1 MSLRNQYLP
10 LSMYDPSSAS
20 FGHGDLISLAL
31 EISGKLYP
39 VSPARVIFLLERTST
54 DQGAEALI
62 ITREQYYRAAA
73 HRSEGMEERYG
84 VEISSYHTA
93 YVKYRR
99 ALTVLGWLRTLIS
112 LLRTAAILIAL
123 LDLLLLASLYL
134 HDSKL
139 HLKNYHFFNASLR
152 AELTSKNDLLTIFG
166 AAAATLLLTFLL
178 RKLVSHEIDR
188 FDRSL
193 QPSAQAL
200 DQRLINEFR
209 AALLDLMRHSDN
221 LLNEPMLYSDRAP
234 TLVEVESVRVFP
246 SETFDE
252 VVDFLKLH
260 ITSAIGIAGSRGA
273 GKSTLLRWLFNTLT
287 PEWITVYVAT
297 PATYNALDFDR
308 MIFGTTV
315 NAILASYPVAAISAW
330 SRMWNA
336 FIRVFR
342 PRPPHLQE
350 EIARK
355 SNDMLNLIGRS
366 RTDQWA
372 TAGGFSAK
380 GASLTRQRQTTLTE
394 REPTHPE
401 LIAAFTQYLE
411 SYRRLGGRKIVIAI
425 DELDKLATAEEA
437 IGVVNS
443 LKDLFHLPNT
453 HFVVSVSEDAL
464 VRFMMRGIPFR
475 DVFDSA
481 FDNIVKVKP
490 PSPEDAW
497 KLLAHRT
504 GGFPISAALFCYAWS
519 GGMPRDLI
527 RTARACVDIRRRL
540 NRPVTVAELTP
551 TIVRHDLK
559 DALDAVLTNVLG
571 KDITP
576 GIESLLALRR
586 KIEDESTLLE
596 ELLKNANLRGEL
608 KVGSDEKHMQLL
620 QRFALYVDLGNSI
633 VHYFTNNF
641 DRELVANFDGALRTV
656 RKFAHAKL
664 ALSTYP
670 SDAEWALS
678 EALRIMEDTE

>member
-1 MSLRNQYLP
+1 MSLHNQYRP
-10 LSMYDPSSAS
+10 LSTYDPALFS
-20 FGHGDLISLAL
+20 FGHGDLISVAL

-39 VSPARVIFLLERTST
+39 VSPARIMCLLGKTST

-62 ITREQYYRAAA
+62 ITREQYYRAVAR
-73 HRSEGMEERYG
+73 RSEGIEERYEA
-84 VEISSYHTA
+84 EINSHFMA
-93 YVKYRR
+93 YAKYRR
-99 ALTVLGWLRTLIS
+99 ALTVLGGLEIFIS
-112 LLRTAAILIAL
+112 LLGEAVGFVAW
-123 LDLLLLASLYL
+123 LDLFLFGFLYL
-134 HDSKL
+134 RDSSL
-139 HLKNYHFFNASLR
+139 HLRNYYFFNAD
-152 AELTSKNDLLTIFG
+152 LTSKHDVLIIFG
-166 AAAATLLLTFLL
+166 AAVAALLLIFLL
-178 RKLVSHEIDR
+178 RKLISHEIDR
-188 FDRSL
+188 FDKSL

-200 DQRLINEFR
+200 DLRLINEFR
-209 AALLDLMRHSDN
+209 TVLVELMRNSHK
-221 LLNEPMLYSDRAP
+221 LLHEPMLFSDRAP

-252 VVDFLKLH
+252 VVGFLKLH

-287 PEWITVYVAT
+287 PEWITVYIAT
-297 PATYNALDFDR
+297 PATYNALDFAR

-330 SRMWNA
+330 SRMQNA
-336 FIRVFR
+336 FMRLFR
-342 PRPPHLQE
+342 PRPPRPQE
-350 EIARK
+350 EIARQ
-355 SNDMLNLIGRS
+355 SNDMLNLIGSS
-366 RTDQWA
+366 RTDQWT

-411 SYRRLGGRKIVIAI
+411 NYRRLGGRKIVIAI
-425 DELDKLATAEEA
+425 DELDKLAAAEEA
-437 IGVVNS
+437 ISAVNS

-453 HFVVSVSEDAL
+453 HFVVSVSDDAL
-464 VRFMMRGIPFR
+464 MRFMMRGIPFR

-504 GGFPISAALFCYAWS
+504 GGFPMSVALFCYAWS

-540 NRPVTVAELTP
+540 NKPVTVAELTP
-551 TIVRHDLK
+551 TVVRHDLK
-559 DALDAVLTNVLG
+559 DALDAVLTNTLRE
-571 KDITP
+571 DITP
-576 GIESLLALRR
+576 GIESMLALRR
-586 KIEDESTLLE
+586 KIEDESILLE
-596 ELLKNANLRGEL
+596 EVLKNANLRGEL
-608 KVGSDEKHMQLL
+608 KVGSDENRTLL
-620 QRFALYVDLGNSI
+620 FQRFALYVDLGNSI
-633 VHYFTNNF
+633 VHYFTSSF
-641 DRELVANFDGALRTV
+641 DRKLETNFDGALRIV
-656 RKFAHAKL
+656 RKLAHAKL

-678 EALRIMEDTE
+678 EALKAMEDTE